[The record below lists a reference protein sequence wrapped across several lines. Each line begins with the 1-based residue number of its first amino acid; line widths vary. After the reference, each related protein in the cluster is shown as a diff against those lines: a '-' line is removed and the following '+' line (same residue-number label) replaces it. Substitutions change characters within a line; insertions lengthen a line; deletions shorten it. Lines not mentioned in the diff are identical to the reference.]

1 MLELHSRPSNYCNR
15 KKLLSPSKYAHPIHH
30 VFVPINLLN
39 KFSTISMTRRR
50 RRRPKH
56 DLLKNMVSEI
66 I

>member
-1 MLELHSRPSNYCNR
+1 MLELNSRPSNYSR
-15 KKLLSPSKYAHPIHH
+15 KKLLSSSKYATHPVHH
-30 VFVPINLLN
+30 VFLPINLLN

-50 RRRPKH
+50 RPKH